1 MKERMGGLMRKSNLI
16 VRFLRESKVSMRSRL
31 IEANVKERMSFLLR
45 MGFLMSMVP
54 ICKVNLLITVWKMVD
69 PPS

>member
-1 MKERMGGLMRKSNLI
+1 MCGLMRESNLS
-16 VRFLRESKVSMRSRL
+16 VRFLRESNVSVRSRL
-31 IEANVKERMSFLLR
+31 IESNVKERMSFLLR